1 MTKTSCW
8 FVRRA
13 PGAGRWRSRAGR
25 PSPVDLQ
32 RTLKGVE
39 DRYNKIQTLQVK
51 FTESYT
57 SRGRTRTESGTL
69 YLRKKG
75 KMRWE
80 YSTGKL
86 FVSDGKFIYS
96 YYPDEH
102 RAEKMSMKETDDMRA
117 PLAFLLGD
125 VDFERDFGEY
135 HSKPQDGGALIT
147 ALPKSDKF
155 PYTEV
160 TFLVARRFDH
170 PPAGSE
176 AAEQRPDGV
185 HVRGRKEESAA
196 DRRAVRVHASEGRR
210 AGRSDASR
218 QQPAFSNA

>member
-1 MTKTSCW
+1 MMIKRICGTGLLY
-8 FVRRA
+8 F
-13 PGAGRWRSRAGR
+13 GAALALGTAAE
-25 PSPVDLQ
+25 PVDVQ
-32 RTLKGVE
+32 RTLKGLE

-51 FTESYT
+51 FTEKLT
-57 SRGRTRTESGTL
+57 QRGRTHGDSGTL

-80 YSTGKL
+80 YASGML

-102 RAEKMSMKETDDMRA
+102 RAEKRSMKETDDMRA

-125 VDFERDFGEY
+125 VNFDRDFGEY

-160 TFLVARRFDH
+160 TFLVAADSTIRRLEVKLQTNDLMVFTF
-170 PPAGSE
+170 
-176 AAEQRPDGV
+176 
-185 HVRGRKEESAA
+185 
-196 DRRAVRVHASEGRR
+196 EGEKKNPLL
-210 AGRSDASR
+210 SDALF
-218 QQPAFSNA
+218 QFAPPQGVAVDDLTK

>member
-1 MTKTSCW
+1 MGLLC
-8 FVRRA
+8 FGAVLA
-13 PGAGRWRSRAGR
+13 PGTAAE
-25 PSPVDLQ
+25 PVDVQ
-32 RTLKGVE
+32 RTLKGLE

-51 FTESYT
+51 FTEKLT
-57 SRGRTRTESGTL
+57 QRGRTRSDAGTL

-80 YSTGKL
+80 YASGTL

-96 YYPDEH
+96 YYPDEQ
-102 RAEKMSMKETDDMRA
+102 RAEKRSMKETDDMRA

-125 VDFERDFGEY
+125 VNFERDFGEY

-160 TFLVARRFDH
+160 TFLVAADSTIRRLEVKLQTNDLMVFTFEGEKKNPLLTDALFQFA
-170 PPAGSE
+170 PPK
-176 AAEQRPDGV
+176 GV
-185 HVRGRKEESAA
+185 
-196 DRRAVRVHASEGRR
+196 AV
-210 AGRSDASR
+210 DDLTK
-218 QQPAFSNA
+218 

>member
-1 MTKTSCW
+1 MIKTSLSCW
-8 FVRRA
+8 VLLALLWAA
-13 PGAGRWRSRAGR
+13 PAKAEEAI
-25 PSPVDLQ
+25 DLQ

-51 FTESYT
+51 FAENIT
-57 SRGRTRTESGTL
+57 SRGRTRSESGTL

-80 YSTGKL
+80 YASGML

-102 RAEKMSMKETDDMRA
+102 RAEKMSMKESEDMKA

-125 VDFERDFGEY
+125 VNFERDFGEY
-135 HSKPQDGGALIT
+135 HTKPQDGGVLIT

-160 TFLVARRFDH
+160 TFLVAPDSTMRRLEVKLQTNDLMVFTFEGEKRNPLLTDALFQFT
-170 PPAGSE
+170 PPK
-176 AAEQRPDGV
+176 GV
-185 HVRGRKEESAA
+185 QLDDLTK
-196 DRRAVRVHASEGRR
+196 
-210 AGRSDASR
+210 
-218 QQPAFSNA
+218 

>member
-1 MTKTSCW
+1 MIKLRVGFCAALLALAWTRP
-8 FVRRA
+8 V
-13 PGAGRWRSRAGR
+13 GAAES
-25 PSPVDLQ
+25 VDLQ

-51 FTESYT
+51 FTENLT
-57 SRGRTRTESGTL
+57 SRGRTKVDSGTL

-80 YSTGKL
+80 YASGVL
-86 FVSDGKFIYS
+86 FVSDAKFIYS

-102 RAEKMSMKETDDMRA
+102 RAEKMSMKESDDMKA

-125 VDFERDFGEY
+125 VNFERDFGEY
-135 HSKPQDGGALIT
+135 HTKPQDGGVLIT

-160 TFLVARRFDH
+160 TFLVSPDSTMRRLEVKLQNNDLMVFTFEGEKKNPLLTDALFQFT
-170 PPAGSE
+170 PPK
-176 AAEQRPDGV
+176 GV
-185 HVRGRKEESAA
+185 ELDDLTR
-196 DRRAVRVHASEGRR
+196 
-210 AGRSDASR
+210 
-218 QQPAFSNA
+218 

>member
-1 MTKTSCW
+1 MMIKRICGM
-8 FVRRA
+8 A
-13 PGAGRWRSRAGR
+13 LLYLGAVLALGIAAE
-25 PSPVDLQ
+25 PVDLQ
-32 RTLKGVE
+32 RTLKGLE

-51 FTESYT
+51 FTEKLT
-57 SRGRTRTESGTL
+57 QHGRTHSDSGTL

-80 YSTGKL
+80 YASGML

-96 YYPDEH
+96 YYPEEH

-125 VDFERDFGEY
+125 VNFERDFGEY
-135 HSKPQDGGALIT
+135 QSKPQDGGALIT

-160 TFLVARRFDH
+160 TFLVAADSTIRRLEVKLQTNDLMVFTFEGEKKNPLLTDALFQFA
-170 PPAGSE
+170 PPK
-176 AAEQRPDGV
+176 GV
-185 HVRGRKEESAA
+185 
-196 DRRAVRVHASEGRR
+196 AV
-210 AGRSDASR
+210 DDLTK
-218 QQPAFSNA
+218 